1 MRSAA
6 VWFWMTALQVIVG
19 LFVGNILTRR
29 LAVLLYQLAGAFR

>member
-19 LFVGNILTRR
+19 LFVGNLLTKR
-29 LAVLLYQLAGAFR
+29 LAVLLAQLAAVFR